1 MIESERPGKRA
12 HNHVKFCK
20 TCGAE
25 KAFYPDR
32 RDDPGGPGNYKCRP
46 CLKEKCKAYAKNNPE
61 MMRKHVIKNRAKAAA
76 RTRAWYQEN
85 KHYARDYAQRYREEH
100 PEWHKSSLREYRKRF
115 PEKCAA
121 NEARWAKNNPEK
133 MAEKRR
139 RRYARKRGATVDL
152 TSEEYVAIQDAA
164 THCFYCGAPRSGRH
178 RLALDHIHPLSR
190 GGHHTRQNLVPAC
203 QRCNSSKGYSFL
215 DEWTQRTGMV
225 IFPMPSGVVISDPD

>member
-20 TCGAE
+20 TCGTE
-25 KAFYPDR
+25 KTFYPHRKVEPD
-32 RDDPGGPGNYKCRP
+32 GPGDYKCRP
-46 CLKEKCKAYAKNNPE
+46 CITSRMKEYLKANPE
-61 MMRKHVIKNRAKAAA
+61 MVKKHRIKNRAKAAA
-76 RTRAWYQEN
+76 GTRAWYQKN
-85 KHYARDYAQRYREEH
+85 KEKARAYAQRYRAEH

-115 PEKCAA
+115 PEKCATRESA
-121 NEARWAKNNPEK
+121 WVRNNPEK
-133 MAEKRR
+133 VLAKNR

-152 TSEEYVAIQDAA
+152 TPDEYNAIQSAA
-164 THCFYCGAPRSGRH
+164 THCFYCGRQRGRQ
-178 RLALDHIHPLSR
+178 RLAMDHIHPLSR
-190 GGHHTRQNLVPAC
+190 GGHHTRRNLVPAC